1 MNKRTDNYWAQRSV
15 KRLAK
20 AEKASIPYLKQ
31 VQKTYNDSAKATV
44 ESVKAMYRAYYR
56 NDKTFNMAALNM
68 IAPQGDIKRLKDEMK
83 RLGLSTS
90 LPKQYRGRMTRLE
103 LLNAQMW
110 AEAKKAYLKEN
121 VYSTDL
127 YDKIFRESYYQTGF
141 DMAKGLG
148 ENLAFSNLDKTTV
161 EKVLET
167 KFEGKDF
174 SQRIW
179 SNTDHLAESLKD
191 IMAKAIAT
199 GQPLERTSMEVR
211 ERFAVGTSNANRLIR
226 TETCYFENNAELA
239 AYAEMGIEEFVFMAT
254 LDSRT
259 SDVCQ
264 NMDGKRFK
272 MSKAQI
278 GENVP
283 PLHPNCRSTIRAY
296 LGEEFEPTTRIAR
309 DPQTGKN
316 YDIKNM
322 TYEQWKKQIEQKI
335 PADKVS
341 ELPKSHYRKVFG
353 SAYNKQWVLNN
364 KALSGSEKQALN
376 PIMNRYKEVYRI
388 PEVSYPED
396 IKTADVYADGIT
408 IEIKKFSSINSLQ
421 QQMRKA
427 SHQINKNGI
436 LLLDSSK
443 TELDKDVIISEVK
456 QKQNRY
462 NIDHV
467 IISDG
472 EKIVAEIK
480 RSSATAN
487 QRGSRL

>member
-15 KRLAK
+15 KRLTK

-127 YDKIFRESYYQTGF
+127 YDKVFRESYYQTGF

-148 ENLAFSNLDKTTV
+148 ENLAFSNLDKSTV

-322 TYEQWKKQIEQKI
+322 TYEQWKKTLDTRIEVATK
-335 PADKVS
+335 K
-341 ELPKSHYRKVFG
+341 RVF
-353 SAYNKQWVLNN
+353 
-364 KALSGSEKQALN
+364 
-376 PIMNRYKEVYRI
+376 
-388 PEVSYPED
+388 
-396 IKTADVYADGIT
+396 KTT
-408 IEIKKFSSINSLQ
+408 P
-421 QQMRKA
+421 
-427 SHQINKNGI
+427 
-436 LLLDSSK
+436 
-443 TELDKDVIISEVK
+443 
-456 QKQNRY
+456 
-462 NIDHV
+462 
-467 IISDG
+467 
-472 EKIVAEIK
+472 
-480 RSSATAN
+480 
-487 QRGSRL
+487 